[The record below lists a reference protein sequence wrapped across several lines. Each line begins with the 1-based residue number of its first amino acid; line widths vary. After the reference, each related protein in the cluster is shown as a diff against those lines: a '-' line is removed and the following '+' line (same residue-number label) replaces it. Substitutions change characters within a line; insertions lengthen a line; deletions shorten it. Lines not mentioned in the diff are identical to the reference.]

1 MKIFFLGVV
10 VAALA
15 ITASMSMIGSDESS
29 MNVSDLT
36 SANVEALADGV
47 NTLVG
52 CNPYERAICIVMGVP
67 LSNLTPV
74 VDKNQ

>member
-1 MKIFFLGVV
+1 MGVV

-47 NTLVG
+47 QSVVG
-52 CNPYERAICIVMGVP
+52 CNPLTGAWCLLLGKP
-67 LSNLTPV
+67 LYNETPV
-74 VDKNQ
+74 LDKDQ